1 MKKKERKKQMVEIF
15 DSEKVEILFS
25 QNRKWMTTAKFL
37 KTQSEIERKN
47 TVRNIFEILVDL
59 LLSRIWPVIS
69 WFDLMEPIKSN
80 FVFTCFLFSL
90 VRLSIYSEQKIYL
103 LFTMV

>member
-1 MKKKERKKQMVEIF
+1 MVEIF

-47 TVRNIFEILVDL
+47 TVKNIFKILVDL
-59 LLSRIWPVIS
+59 LQSRTWPVFS
-69 WFDLMEPIKSN
+69 WFDIEPIKTN
-80 FVFTCFLFSL
+80 LVFTCFLFSL
-90 VRLSIYSEQKIYL
+90 VRLSIYSEQKN
-103 LFTMV
+103 LFAFYNGLAFHQKM

>member
-47 TVRNIFEILVDL
+47 TVKNIFEILVDL

-80 FVFTCFLFSL
+80 FVYTCFFILAG
-90 VRLSIYSEQKIYL
+90 KIENL
-103 LFTMV
+103 